1 MALPDPEGGGSH
13 QDPQRIL
20 TVGEALGDGGA
31 GVGVS
36 AALPLDVPFLHC
48 LDEAVVAL
56 MGHTWGEKDTV
67 SESGTPGTNCACR
80 GTAAPQHPCL
90 GCKHSGKSLGIRENK
105 DEGTLQVWKSATSTG
120 PGHAIPGSS
129 GSRSRAFGK
138 GRKHWDAF
146 GELVFSP
153 LESWCSALR
162 AAPQPLVPSPHP
174 EEQRPFPQG
183 TSEDK

>member
-1 MALPDPEGGGSH
+1 M
-13 QDPQRIL
+13 
-20 TVGEALGDGGA
+20 GEALGDGGA

-90 GCKHSGKSLGIRENK
+90 GCKTRWE
-105 DEGTLQVWKSATSTG
+105 V
-120 PGHAIPGSS
+120 
-129 GSRSRAFGK
+129 
-138 GRKHWDAF
+138 GR
-146 GELVFSP
+146 
-153 LESWCSALR
+153 
-162 AAPQPLVPSPHP
+162 
-174 EEQRPFPQG
+174 
-183 TSEDK
+183 

>member
-67 SESGTPGTNCACR
+67 SESGTSGTNCACR
-80 GTAAPQHPCL
+80 GTAAPQHLCL
-90 GCKHSGKSLGIRENK
+90 GCKHAGKSGIRENK

-129 GSRSRAFGK
+129 GSGSRAFGK
-138 GRKHWDAF
+138 GRKHWDA
-146 GELVFSP
+146 

-183 TSEDK
+183 TSEDKQCAITNF